1 MSETETIYQQ
11 AVRLGLD
18 IEHHESDLY
27 LRKSEKSG
35 ELVDAYEHRANVRQF
50 VAPDDSLW
58 FDIPFAFDPF
68 WAEKE
73 RAGKT

>member
-1 MSETETIYQQ
+1 MSKTESIYQQ

-18 IEHHESDLY
+18 IERHESDLY
-27 LRKSEKSG
+27 LRKSEKSVA
-35 ELVDAYEHRANVRQF
+35 LVDAYAHRANVRQF

-68 WAEKE
+68 WAGKE
-73 RAGKT
+73 GAAK